1 MINKGVLREDQ
12 IIKPSNEFLKAFD
25 LVESLGGTVKLPNRI
40 EALGNEPAN
49 LEQELNQ
56 NKKP

>member
-40 EALGNEPAN
+40 EALGNEPVN
-49 LEQELNQ
+49 LE
-56 NKKP
+56 